1 VSGRGVFLLAAAA
14 AAVAALSCGGGSD
27 PTPLP
32 SPQIVATAEPPRL
45 PTIAATGDIVCAP
58 GSKDPCRHL
67 ETLAVV
73 ERLAPDLVLPL
84 GDNQYETGSGD
95 EYAAAYNLSWGRLR
109 AISRPVPGNHEY
121 QDDFTARGYFDF
133 FNGPGAVTGLA
144 GERGKGYYSY
154 NVGDWHLV
162 ALNSNCAHL
171 NGGCRVNSLQERWL
185 RDDLQ
190 ANRRPCTLAY
200 AHHPRFSSGI
210 NGNADY
216 LGPLWQALYEY
227 GVDVYLAGHDHHYER
242 FAPQRPDGVSDPEH
256 GVREFVVGTGGRS
269 ITPFRTVLANS
280 EVQDT
285 SSFGVLSMRLGPD
298 SYEWK
303 FLSSVGMP
311 LADSGR
317 ATCH

>member
-1 VSGRGVFLLAAAA
+1 VRTRTVLLLAAGVTAA
-14 AAVAALSCGGGSD
+14 GVAVSCGGAD

-32 SPQIVATAEPPRL
+32 TPQPLVSAEPPRL
-45 PTIAATGDIVCAP
+45 PTIAAAGDIVCAP
-58 GSKDPCRHL
+58 ASRDPCRHL
-67 ETLAVV
+67 ETLEVV
-73 ERLAPDLVLPL
+73 EALAPDIVLPL
-84 GDNQYETGSGD
+84 GDNQYETGSQS
-95 EYAAAYNLSWGRLR
+95 EYADMYNLSWGRLR

-121 QDDFTARGYFDF
+121 QEDFNARGYFDF
-133 FNGPGAVTGLA
+133 FNGPGAVTGIA

-154 NVGDWHLV
+154 NFGDWHFV

-210 NGNADY
+210 NGSAAY

-242 FAPQRPDGVSDPEH
+242 FAPVRPDGLADPTH
-256 GVREFVVGTGGRS
+256 GIRQFVVGTGGRS
-269 ITPFRTVLANS
+269 ITPFRTILPNS

-285 SSFGVLSMRLGPD
+285 SSFGVLTMRLGPAG
-298 SYEWK
+298 YQWK
-303 FLSSVGMP
+303 FLASGGMP
-311 LADSGR
+311 LADSGSG
-317 ATCH
+317 TCH

>member
-1 VSGRGVFLLAAAA
+1 VSVRGVFLLAAGA
-14 AAVAALSCGGGSD
+14 AAVAALSCGGEST

-32 SPQIVATAEPPRL
+32 SPQIIASAEPPRL

-73 ERLAPDLVLPL
+73 ESLAPDLVLPL

-121 QDDFTARGYFDF
+121 QEDFTAKGYFDF

-154 NVGDWHLV
+154 NVGDWHFV
-162 ALNSNCAHL
+162 ALNSNCGHVR
-171 NGGCRVNSLQERWL
+171 GGCAVNSPQERWL

-190 ANRRPCTLAY
+190 ANRRPCALAY

-210 NGNADY
+210 NGSGDNLA
-216 LGPLWQALYEY
+216 PLWQALYEY

-269 ITPFRTVLANS
+269 ITPFRTVLPNS

-285 SSFGVLSMRLGPD
+285 TSFGVLSMRLGPN
-298 SYEWK
+298 SYQWK
-303 FLSSVGMP
+303 FLSSAGLP
-311 LADSGR
+311 LADSGS

>member
-1 VSGRGVFLLAAAA
+1 
-14 AAVAALSCGGGSD
+14 
-27 PTPLP
+27 
-32 SPQIVATAEPPRL
+32 
-45 PTIAATGDIVCAP
+45 
-58 GSKDPCRHL
+58 
-67 ETLAVV
+67 
-73 ERLAPDLVLPL
+73 VLPL

-121 QDDFTARGYFDF
+121 QEDFTAKGYFDF

-154 NVGDWHLV
+154 NVGDWHFV
-162 ALNSNCAHL
+162 ALNSNCGHVR
-171 NGGCRVNSLQERWL
+171 GGCAVNSPQERWL

-190 ANRRPCTLAY
+190 ANRRPCALAY

-210 NGNADY
+210 NGSGDNLA
-216 LGPLWQALYEY
+216 PLWQALYEY

-269 ITPFRTVLANS
+269 ITPFRTVLPNS

-285 SSFGVLSMRLGPD
+285 TSFGVLSMRLGPN
-298 SYEWK
+298 SYQWK
-303 FLSSVGMP
+303 FLSSAGLP
-311 LADSGR
+311 LADSGS